1 MINVKPLAPIRF
13 LVCIVLASS
22 AICCDKNPVRDR
34 LADIDS
40 YAASNPDSAR
50 RALEAIDQDF
60 LNTRRLKAEY
70 ALMLSTA
77 LSRCNIKVPDDSLI
91 NIAVDYFKAFGP
103 KKEKFLSYYYKG
115 RVYHDMEDYESA
127 MLNYL
132 KAECI
137 HSKDIPLKYKTSI
150 QLKKGEIYQHYYDY
164 DKAVESYR
172 KAQTLAL
179 QCDWKS
185 NYFYSMFGE
194 LTQHIIFNKK
204 DKTDSMIQCIL
215 PYQNE
220 MTLRHRMTFAGRII
234 QASWS
239 SADKDSLLSIA
250 QEYEHNYSSINGF
263 QWDLLST
270 CYTKAGALSDAERTL
285 EVFKEQ
291 IDDPSSNLRYL
302 KAFVELAD
310 SLGLQEDSQKAKAS
324 FLELLGLQVYNKG
337 ISDLRFMEE
346 RIAQAKRARK
356 MKWAIALGSL
366 IVVILCI
373 VSFLELKKRRK
384 QKERIGELYDS
395 LKEEYAQMSALLQNN
410 SDIQEEARKVLGKR
424 VQSLAQFLSAD
435 PPSSLNRVADQLDSL
450 TENRKDLLETIG
462 LLYAVYHPS
471 FVNRLQEY
479 GLSNGEIGYCCLLI
493 LGFRT
498 GEIGDVINR
507 SSSYHISSAIRQK
520 VGLGPKDTN
529 LSIFM
534 KNLYRETE
542 NQDS

>member
-50 RALEAIDQDF
+50 RALEAIDQDS
-60 LNTRRLKAEY
+60 LNTRRLKAQH

-77 LSRCNIKVPDDSLI
+77 LSRCKIKVPDDSLI
-91 NIAVDYFKAFGP
+91 NIAVDYFKRFGP
-103 KKEKFLSYYYKG
+103 AKEKFLSYYYQG
-115 RVYHDMEDYESA
+115 RVYNDLEDYESA
-127 MLNYL
+127 MLSYL
-132 KAECI
+132 EAESI
-137 HSKDIPLKYKTSI
+137 HSKDVPIRHLTTLYILKGGIYK
-150 QLKKGEIYQHYYDY
+150 HYYDLE
-164 DKAVESYR
+164 KSVNAFR

-185 NYFYSMFGE
+185 NYYNALAGE
-194 LTQHIIFNKK
+194 LGQYLIHEKK
-204 DKTDSMIQCIL
+204 AESDSMIRL
-215 PYQNE
+215 MMPFRDE
-220 MTLRHRMTFAGRII
+220 MPLTNQMFFDHRRLLSFRDTM
-234 QASWS
+234 SP
-239 SADKDSLLSIA
+239 DSLLVEA
-250 QEYEHNYSSINGF
+250 RAFEEHYSSIPSF
-263 QWDLLST
+263 MWDVLSS
-270 CYTKAGALSDAERTL
+270 CYTRAGAFQDAERAL
-285 EVFKEQ
+285 NCYKETV
-291 IDDPSSNLRYL
+291 DDPSSDLKYL
-302 KAFVELAD
+302 KNYALLAD
-310 SLGLQEDSQKAKAS
+310 SLGLHNESLEAKAA
-324 FLELLGLQVYNKG
+324 FEEILGKQVYEKG
-337 ISDLRFMEE
+337 ASDLRFMEE
-346 RIAQAKRARK
+346 RIAQAKRTRK
-356 MKWAIALGSL
+356 MKRAIALGSL
-366 IVVILCI
+366 IVVILCV
-373 VSFLELKKRRK
+373 VSFLELRKRRK

-534 KNLYRETE
+534 KNLFKEKE
-542 NQDS
+542 S